1 MIVDISLDCVGSQ
14 RPLSRTLVR
23 IPRPLSLIFPYSRW
37 VMRVLI
43 RFQNCVVSDGRVW
56 GLFVPLPP
64 GVLTGFIQE
73 ANISLEAGL
82 GRIVFHIAVLV
93 LFHSRNHRTVI
104 PFPPSLRPT

>member
-1 MIVDISLDCVGSQ
+1 MFVDISLDCVVSQ
-14 RPLSRTLVR
+14 RPLCGTLFR
-23 IPRPLSLIFPYSRW
+23 LPRPLSLIFPYSRW

-43 RFQNCVVSDGRVW
+43 RFQNGVVSDGRVW

-73 ANISLEAGL
+73 ANISLEACV

-93 LFHSRNHRTVI
+93 VFH
-104 PFPPSLRPT
+104 